1 MSLSNSSNSRARHR
15 APCRPVTPLTVAI
28 EALAPN
34 TRRGVAAVAS
44 SGLVL
49 TMAATSAGATTE
61 TAALPTV
68 SVSTA
73 VVEATTALMTTPTV
87 KVTTDAEWEVD
98 LATAEATPPPPP
110 PSADPEREPER
121 QSPAASRTATRAEL
135 PSTDPAPAVGSAA
148 AEAPAPAASGS
159 AIVDYARQFLGVP
172 YVWGGTT
179 PAGFDCSGF
188 TSYVFAQFGIS
199 LPRTSGAQATIGT
212 RVSAA
217 EARPGD
223 LVTWPGHVGI
233 YTGNGNNIAAR
244 QPGTPLT
251 EGPIYNSSPVFI
263 RVS

>member
-1 MSLSNSSNSRARHR
+1 MSSRNAPARHR
-15 APCRPVTPLTVAI
+15 AEVRPSTPLSL
-28 EALAPN
+28 LADNITPS
-34 TRRGVAAVAS
+34 TRRGFAAVAS

-49 TMAATSAGATTE
+49 TMAATSATAAGTAD
-61 TAALPTV
+61 AALPAVDSTASVAEAATAMLTTPAV
-68 SVSTA
+68 SVPA
-73 VVEATTALMTTPTV
+73 DVEWKVDTV
-87 KVTTDAEWEVD
+87 
-98 LATAEATPPPPP
+98 TAEAAPPPEPGP
-110 PSADPEREPER
+110 VLEPEPSVDPEPVATRAG
-121 QSPAASRTATRAEL
+121 AASRAGERG
-135 PSTDPAPAVGSAA
+135 APASTAPNTSA
-148 AEAPAPAASGS
+148 EVAPAPATSGS
-159 AIVDYARQFLGVP
+159 AIVDYARQFLGTP

-188 TSYVFAQFGIS
+188 TLYVFSQFGIG
-199 LPRTSGAQATIGT
+199 LPRTSGAQATAGT

-251 EGPIYNSSPVFI
+251 EGPIYHSSPTFI

>member
-1 MSLSNSSNSRARHR
+1 VSRSNNRARHR
-15 APCRPVTPLTVAI
+15 AACRPATPLTAVVDN
-28 EALAPN
+28 LAPS
-34 TRRGVAAVAS
+34 TRRGIAVMAS

-49 TMAATSAGATTE
+49 TMAATSAGATE
-61 TAALPTV
+61 VNALPNV
-68 SVSTA
+68 NVSTA
-73 VVEATTALMTTPTV
+73 VAEATAALMTSPTV
-87 KVTTDAEWEVD
+87 KVTSDAQWNVD
-98 LATAEATPPPPP
+98 AATAEATPPPPP
-110 PSADPEREPER
+110 TPEREPVAAPAPALER
-121 QSPAASRTATRAEL
+121 QSSAASRTADRAEL
-135 PSTDPAPAVGSAA
+135 PGTEPAPAASA
-148 AEAPAPAASGS
+148 EAPAASGS

-188 TSYVFAQFGIS
+188 TAYVYAQFGVS
-199 LPRTSGAQATIGT
+199 LPRTSAAQATVGT

-223 LVTWPGHVGI
+223 LVAWPGHVGI

-251 EGPIYNSSPVFI
+251 EGPIYHSSPTFI